1 MMRSPLLL
9 GLVTC
14 VPGLVAWPLFGNG
27 MGVPTRRAVLE
38 RGCAL
43 VGSVWAAAASAANT
57 EAPTATAPAAALV
70 EETSTAAVEA
80 VPLAT
85 PQPSVFDFDVPFRGE
100 PRDINPFLGQ
110 ANILVNVKFDD
121 PQTLDQMPALT
132 SLVSRYASSGLHIL
146 AFPTDQGWFEA
157 EDSNTLR
164 LKFKSVYDFGQF
176 PTAVVFDKSDL
187 LGANALPL
195 YAWLTAKLINPWGVT
210 RLVFN
215 YEKFLVDASGQP
227 LRRYP
232 RRFPVQLMEA
242 DVRAVL
248 AGLELPPP
256 SAQLTQAWVDAK
268 REAIKSEYSF
278 KPGLNYYSRGSPAS

>member
-1 MMRSPLLL
+1 ML
-9 GLVTC
+9 
-14 VPGLVAWPLFGNG
+14 GNG
-27 MGVPTRRAVLE
+27 MSEPTRRAVLE
-38 RGCAL
+38 RGFAL
-43 VGSVWAAAASAANT
+43 VGNVWAAAASADDT
-57 EAPTATAPAAALV
+57 EAPTAAAPAAALA
-70 EETSTAAVEA
+70 EETAAVEA
-80 VPLAT
+80 VPPAP
-85 PQPSVFDFDVPFRGE
+85 PQPSAFDFDVPFRGE
-100 PRDINPFLGQ
+100 PRDINPFLGR
-110 ANILVNVKFDD
+110 ANIIVNVKFDD

-132 SLVSRYASSGLHIL
+132 SLVSRYASSGLHVL

-157 EDSNTLR
+157 EDSNSVR

-176 PTAVVFDKSDL
+176 PAAVVFDKSDL

-195 YAWLTAKLINPWGVT
+195 YAWLTAKLNNPWGVT

-232 RRFPVQLMEA
+232 RRFPVALMEA

-256 SAQLTQAWVDAK
+256 SAQLTQAWEDAK

-278 KPGLNYYSRGSPAS
+278 KPGLNYYARGSPAS

>member
-1 MMRSPLLL
+1 ML
-9 GLVTC
+9 
-14 VPGLVAWPLFGNG
+14 GNG
-27 MGVPTRRAVLE
+27 MSEPTRRAVLE